1 MQAINYQFVYVAI
14 NRPLFKEFIYK
25 VVADSSDVL
34 VGKRVLVNFAN
45 SKQVGLITRT
55 EPNIDTSLDLS
66 QIKVAQLLDNR
77 PIIPSEVMKDQL
89 I

>member
-34 VGKRVLVNFAN
+34 VGKRVLVN
-45 SKQVGLITRT
+45 
-55 EPNIDTSLDLS
+55 SLVL
-66 QIKVAQLLDNR
+66 QLPL
-77 PIIPSEVMKDQL
+77 
-89 I
+89 